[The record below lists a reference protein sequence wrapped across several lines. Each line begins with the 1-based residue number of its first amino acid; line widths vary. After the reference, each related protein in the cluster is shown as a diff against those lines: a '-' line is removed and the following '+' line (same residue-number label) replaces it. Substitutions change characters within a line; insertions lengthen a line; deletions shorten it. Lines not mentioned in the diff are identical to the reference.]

1 MRKPMKNED
10 CGKPVMKLLAH
21 SRFHWDMIVFCDGP
35 SHDHE
40 DFGILQMLE
49 FDVHIDWFVQCHVG

>member
-1 MRKPMKNED
+1 
-10 CGKPVMKLLAH
+10 
-21 SRFHWDMIVFCDGP
+21 MIIFCDGP

-40 DFGILQMLE
+40 DFGILQILE